1 MSDATTTNLTLA
13 YYPGC
18 SQTGTAAEYDR
29 SSRACC
35 AALGVGLVDVP
46 DWSCCG
52 STPAHTVDHH
62 LAGALAARNLI
73 QAELTGHDRVATP
86 CPSCLAALRTASH
99 HLAEDSHPN
108 GAAQNNASP
117 GDADPNSRTRPS
129 FRSQVERLLDRPAP
143 LRSVAVSVLQVLVED
158 VGVEAIA
165 AAVKHPLTGLRVAPY
180 YGCIMNRP
188 PGLMAFDDPE
198 NPTALDRVL
207 TACGATVVDFPFKTE
222 CCGAA
227 FAMPRLDIMQR
238 LSARLLDMA
247 ASCGADAIAVACP
260 LCQMNLDLRRGQVNA
275 FSLGQGGIGHAMPV
289 PYFTQLLGLALGLPE
304 SGLGLDKLVLDLR
317 PALAAAAE
325 RTAEAQKLSAQAAQ
339 AQKSA
344 KANGKNGTGHGPKPG
359 CKENTP
365 CA

>member
-1 MSDATTTNLTLA
+1 MIAPAPEKLTLA

-18 SQTGTAAEYDR
+18 SQTGTAAEYDA
-29 SSRACC
+29 SARACC
-35 AALGVGLVDVP
+35 AALGVTLVDVP
-46 DWSCCG
+46 DWTCCG
-52 STPAHTVDHH
+52 STPAHTVDHV
-62 LAGALAARNLI
+62 LAGALAARNLL
-73 QAELTGHDRVATP
+73 QAELTGHDRVTTP

-99 HLAEDSHPN
+99 HLAEV
-108 GAAQNNASP
+108 AQPDNESP
-117 GDADPNSRTRPS
+117 EAPEADNETFRTR
-129 FRSQVERLLDRPAP
+129 VERLLDRPAP
-143 LRSVAVSVLQVLVED
+143 LRAKAVSLLQVLVED

-198 NPTALDRVL
+198 NPTALDRLL

-227 FAMPRLDIMQR
+227 FGMPRLDMMQR
-238 LSARLLDMA
+238 LSARILGMA
-247 ASCGADAIAVACP
+247 EDCGADVIVVACP

-275 FSLGQGGIGHAMPV
+275 AAGKNYAQPV

-304 SGLGLDKLVLDLR
+304 SSLGLSKLVLPLH
-317 PALAAAAE
+317 PALETAARRAAE
-325 RTAEAQKLSAQAAQ
+325 AEKAQAA
-339 AQKSA
+339 
-344 KANGKNGTGHGPKPG
+344 KAPLKGFAADKPATGSD
-359 CKENTP
+359 CKEDTP

>member
-1 MSDATTTNLTLA
+1 MSGPDATLLTLA

-35 AALGVGLVDVP
+35 AALGVELVDVP

-52 STPAHTVDHH
+52 STPAHTVDHV

-73 QAELTGHDRVATP
+73 QAELTGLDRVATP
-86 CPSCLAALRTASH
+86 CPSCLAALRTASA

-108 GAAQNNASP
+108 SAAQNSASP
-117 GDADPNSRTRPS
+117 EDADQDSRTRPS
-129 FRSQVERLLDRPAP
+129 FRSEVERLLDRPAP
-143 LRSVAVSVLQVLVED
+143 QRAVAVSVLQVLVED
-158 VGVEAIA
+158 IGVEAIA

-247 ASCGADAIAVACP
+247 AACGADVIAVACP

-275 FSLGQGGIGHAMPV
+275 ATGKNHAQPV
-289 PYFTQLLGLALGLPE
+289 PYFTQLLGLALGMPE
-304 SGLGLDKLVLDLR
+304 ADLGLDKLVLDLH
-317 PALAAAAE
+317 PALKTARARAQEQAAANE
-325 RTAEAQKLSAQAAQ
+325 
-339 AQKSA
+339 A
-344 KANGKNGTGHGPKPG
+344 KAAAKAAAKNGRKLTTPEAAPG
-359 CKENTP
+359 AKENTP

>member
-1 MSDATTTNLTLA
+1 MSGLTLA

-18 SQTGTAAEYDR
+18 SQTGTAAEYDL

-35 AALGVGLVDVP
+35 AALGVTLVDVP
-46 DWSCCG
+46 DWTCCG
-52 STPAHTVDHH
+52 STPAHTVDHA
-62 LAGALAARNLI
+62 LAGALAARNLL
-73 QAELTGHDRVATP
+73 QAELAGFDRVTTP

-99 HLAEDSHPN
+99 HLAEEP
-108 GAAQNNASP
+108 SP
-117 GDADPNSRTRPS
+117 EGPGPS
-129 FRSQVERLLDRPAP
+129 FRAEVERLLDRPAP
-143 LRSVAVSVLQVLVED
+143 LRVSAVSVLQVLTED
-158 VGVEAIA
+158 VGLEAIA
-165 AAVKHPLTGLRVAPY
+165 SAVQKPLTGLRVAPY

-227 FAMPRLDIMQR
+227 FGMPRLDIMQR

-247 ASCGADAIAVACP
+247 QACGADVIVVACP

-275 FSLGQGGIGHAMPV
+275 FSQGQGGTSHAMPV

-304 SGLGLDKLVLDLR
+304 SGLGLDKLVLPLA
-317 PALAAAAE
+317 PALETAAKRAI
-325 RTAEAQKLSAQAAQ
+325 EAQAELA
-339 AQKSA
+339 A
-344 KANGKNGTGHGPKPG
+344 KAARKNGMPANGNGP
-359 CKENTP
+359 KENTP